1 VFNPN
6 KYRDMLAEAVYAL
19 NVRADQ
25 LKAGMYTY
33 EQGTVEFEQN
43 GERFLMKIEHLPERR
58 HKFQ

>member
-1 VFNPN
+1 
-6 KYRDMLAEAVYAL
+6 MLAEAVYAL